1 MADIESPMKYGKKLL
16 HYDNRELNENEYR
29 IANIELSPNE
39 FVDHNNYMEFGPF
52 GADVKEY
59 EFLSIEQITQ
69 GKTTYKSVNWCESN
83 DKVTEK
89 NIYSSDPLDYYID
102 IDESDQWI
110 DVIEYDGDPF
120 YEIYTI

>member
-59 EFLSIEQITQ
+59 EFLSIEQITPD
-69 GKTTYKSVNWCESN
+69 KTTYKSVNWCESN
-83 DKVTEK
+83 DKVTET
-89 NIYSSDPLDYYID
+89 NIYSTDPLDLYIID
-102 IDESDQWI
+102 MDESDQWR
-110 DVIEYDGDPF
+110 DTIEYNRDPF
-120 YEIYTI
+120 Y